1 MTLSTADFKRQC
13 RRLSWSYFGYFAVL
27 ALMVPYLGVYL
38 DALGFDSRQIGELI
52 AISTLC
58 RIIGPPVWA
67 SVGDRMGKLLP
78 LIRFGVFASLLLLL
92 VLTQLESYFSVAL
105 LLGLISFFW
114 SAILPQLEVV
124 TLSSLGAQQHLYSRI
139 RMGGSIG
146 FIVVAL
152 ITAEILAWGGKQSFP
167 IVAAI
172 LLLPLLFAV
181 HLLQEPRNTSTTSE
195 VIDNEKFWRRI
206 RRRPFVMFM
215 LSTLMLQISFA
226 PFYAFFALY
235 LTQLGYAP
243 MAVGGLIA
251 LGVAAEV
258 LMFLVAGRTVVRY
271 PVRYLLMFCL
281 AITAIRWALLSQFA
295 GSFIWL
301 VIIQLIHVFSFALH
315 HSAAMRFVHRYFPA
329 DQHSRGQA
337 IYVSIC
343 FGGGGAIGAWLAGLT
358 WQQGAG
364 AEQTFLLAAA
374 ATLIGFL
381 AAAWMSEAVNDRSL
395 DRCGQ

>member
-1 MTLSTADFKRQC
+1 
-13 RRLSWSYFGYFAVL
+13 
-27 ALMVPYLGVYL
+27 
-38 DALGFDSRQIGELI
+38 
-52 AISTLC
+52 
-58 RIIGPPVWA
+58 
-67 SVGDRMGKLLP
+67 
-78 LIRFGVFASLLLLL
+78 
-92 VLTQLESYFSVAL
+92 
-105 LLGLISFFW
+105 
-114 SAILPQLEVV
+114 
-124 TLSSLGAQQHLYSRI
+124 
-139 RMGGSIG
+139 MGGSIG

-301 VIIQLIHVFSFALH
+301 VIIQLIHAFSFALH

-374 ATLIGFL
+374 ATLIGFF
-381 AAAWMSEAVNDRSL
+381 AAAWMSEQVNDRSL

>member
-1 MTLSTADFKRQC
+1 MTDLTTDFKRQC

-38 DALGFDSRQIGELI
+38 DALGFESRQIGELI

-67 SVGDRMGKLLP
+67 SVGDRLGRLLP
-78 LIRFGVFASLLLLL
+78 LIRAGVVASLFLLLA
-92 VLTQLESYFSVAL
+92 LTQLESYFSVAL
-105 LLGLISFFW
+105 MLGLISFFW

-167 IVAAI
+167 LVAAV
-172 LLLPLLFAV
+172 LLLPLLIAV
-181 HLLQEPRNTSTTSE
+181 SLLQEPASPSSSHE
-195 VIDNEKFWRRI
+195 DIDEEKFWRRV

-215 LSTLMLQISFA
+215 LSTLLLQISFA

-235 LTQLGYAP
+235 LNQLGYAP
-243 MAVGGLIA
+243 MAVGALIA

-258 LMFLVAGRTVVRY
+258 LMFMVAGRTVVRY

-281 AITAIRWALLSQFA
+281 AVTALRWALLAQFA
-295 GSFIWL
+295 GSLLWL
-301 VIIQLIHVFSFALH
+301 IGIQLIHAFSFALH

-329 DQHSRGQA
+329 AQHSRGQA

-343 FGGGGAIGAWLAGLT
+343 FGGGGALGAWLAGLT

-364 AEQTFLLAAA
+364 AETTFLFAALATLLGFFAAA
-374 ATLIGFL
+374 AIPR
-381 AAAWMSEAVNDRSL
+381 D
-395 DRCGQ
+395 